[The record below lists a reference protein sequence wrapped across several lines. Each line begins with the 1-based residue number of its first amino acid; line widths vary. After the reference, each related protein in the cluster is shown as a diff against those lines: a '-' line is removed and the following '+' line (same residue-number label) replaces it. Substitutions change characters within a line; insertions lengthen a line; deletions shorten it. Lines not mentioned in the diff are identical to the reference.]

1 MVKRLASALVLFAS
15 LPLGSSW
22 AASHRDLAVPEV
34 LRPWVPW
41 VLQSDEALAARCPML
56 AGQEDETACLWP
68 ARLELKVDGRGGA
81 FSQEWQIYN
90 HGLVGLPG
98 GDEHWPLDVKVD
110 GRPARVMDRDDGP
123 MLWLEPGRHRV
134 SGRFAWDSLPES
146 LDIPKE
152 TGLVTLVTAGRRVAF
167 PLRDGEGRLF
177 LGKKA
182 AEASEESEADSVDIS
197 VHRKLTDDVP
207 LLLTTRLVLAV
218 SGKNRE
224 LTLGRSLPVDFE
236 PMSVEGELPLRFER
250 DNRLR
255 IQARPGSWTITIVAR
270 RVQAQKT
277 ITRPVPD
284 GLWKE
289 GEEVWVFEARPDLR
303 VVNLEGATVIDPA
316 QTTLP
321 GEWRGFPAYALAP
334 GATLSLA
341 EQRRG
346 DAQPAPDRL
355 NLARQLWLDFD
366 GQGMSV
372 QDDITGQFTRA
383 WRLEMDA
390 ETQLGRVTVNG
401 QDQFITRLGPNGL
414 EGVELRAG
422 QVTIETQS
430 RVERAGPSFPAVG
443 FAHDFESVS
452 ARLHVPPGWQLAH
465 ASGVDKVG
473 NTWIS
478 RWTLMDLFIL
488 LLVALATGRLYGWWA
503 GALAGLTLGLTLVEF
518 DAPRTIWLWVIFVE
532 ALLRALREGR
542 LLFGVRLA
550 RLGVWVALLIIA
562 VPFAMQQARRGMHPG
577 LEGEGAKMEVQ
588 RRQSLYALKRDAA
601 FGRDAD
607 EPGFIG
613 AVSAHKDGTVHRYTM
628 DELAPGEMAKNQ
640 AASAGSLRAKARKA
654 TSAQNLAQYDP
665 ATVVQTGQGV
675 PRWDAQDLAELHFSG
690 PVSRGQTLHLYLLP
704 PWLNSLLAFARVLL
718 LAGLTWLLLR
728 RPLRLL
734 GGWLE
739 RRPLLAGLLLLLLLP
754 APALAKDGDGP
765 SPELLTELK
774 TRLLEVP
781 ACTPDCVAIND
792 LILEAT
798 PGELRLRLKISA
810 AAKTGVALPGG
821 ASSWTPTEVRVDG
834 KPALALRREDKG
846 DLWLAL
852 EPGVFTVELL
862 GPLPNR
868 DSVQIPLPQV
878 PRHASGKARGFSIDG
893 IHEDGAVDESIVLNR
908 EESAVAEKS
917 TGESR
922 EESATPVL
930 PPFLRVER
938 TLALGLKWEAHTRVL
953 RQTPEGSPVTVEI
966 PLLAGES
973 VTTPGIRVERERAAV
988 SLSFGPT
995 DKEIEWQSTLAQ
1007 APVLKLRADPTQA
1020 NRWSETWR
1028 LQLGP
1033 TWHASFAGIPPVH
1046 AGAITAA
1053 REPEWRPWPGE
1064 EVVITLDK
1072 PKGVGGQTLTVDS
1085 SQLEIVPGLRS
1096 SQMTLTLE
1104 LRSSRG
1110 TLHRLGLPEGALVES
1125 LLRDNTNQPLRQEGN
1140 QLVLDVLPG
1149 RHFFKVAL
1157 RQSAGLSLL
1166 FRAPQVDLGLPS
1178 TNCRVTIDLQAA
1190 PRWLLWLAGPRLG
1203 PRVHVW
1209 SALVVLALLGWAL
1222 ARSRLTPLRTH
1233 DWILL
1238 GLGLLQLGL
1247 PEALLLP
1254 VALLALGKR
1263 SQQSEP
1269 GRAWLYD
1276 LGQLALLVL
1285 LIVAGVTLVAA
1296 VEKGLLQTP
1305 EMQVMGNGSGPNQLN
1320 WYLDRIGGVLP
1331 RPAVLSLPMFA
1342 YRAAMLAW
1350 ALWLALACVRWARW
1364 IWATFKQHGLWQPLH
1379 FRLRKSDK

>member
-1 MVKRLASALVLFAS
+1 
-15 LPLGSSW
+15 
-22 AASHRDLAVPEV
+22 
-34 LRPWVPW
+34 
-41 VLQSDEALAARCPML
+41 
-56 AGQEDETACLWP
+56 
-68 ARLELKVDGRGGA
+68 
-81 FSQEWQIYN
+81 
-90 HGLVGLPG
+90 
-98 GDEHWPLDVKVD
+98 
-110 GRPARVMDRDDGP
+110 
-123 MLWLEPGRHRV
+123 
-134 SGRFAWDSLPES
+134 

-167 PLRDGEGRLF
+167 PLRDSEGRLF

-321 GEWRGFPAYALAP
+321 DEWRGFPAYALAP

-754 APALAKDGDGP
+754 APALAKDGDAP

-774 TRLLEVP
+774 TRLLEIP
-781 ACTPDCVAIND
+781 ACSPDCVAIND

-878 PRHASGKARGFSIDG
+878 PRHASGRARGFSIDG

-938 TLALGLKWEAHTRVL
+938 TLALGLKWETHTRVL

-995 DKEIEWQSTLAQ
+995 DKEIEWQSTLAET
-1007 APVLKLRADPTQA
+1007 PVLKLRADPTQA